1 MSNMAV
7 VIRLSR
13 HGMKKK
19 PHYRVVAADKDF
31 KRDGRYLEVLG
42 TYNPRDPANVG
53 SLNMERVQY
62 WISKGAVASERVG
75 SLIKKSAAV
84 K

>member
-1 MSNMAV
+1 MAV

-31 KRDGRYLEVLG
+31 KRDGRYLEILG
-42 TYNPRDPANVG
+42 TYNPRDPANTAA
-53 SLNMERVQY
+53 LNLERVQY
-62 WISKGAVASERVG
+62 WIAKGAVASDRVG
-75 SLIKKSAAV
+75 DLIKKSQAA